1 MLIEILNV
9 FAAVE
14 RKLKNVSYCQ
24 HFQVET
30 MMESAFKSQHDLLL
44 AMLCTVVFQN
54 LSAKIP
60 ECDSTKIGVKF
71 QTEPEWR
78 RY

>member
-14 RKLKNVSYCQ
+14 RELKNVSYCQ
-24 HFQVET
+24 HFHVET

-44 AMLCTVVFQN
+44 AMLSF
-54 LSAKIP
+54 KIYQQ
-60 ECDSTKIGVKF
+60 KF
-71 QTEPEWR
+71 QRATLKLAKTSKCNQSSAVTEF
-78 RY
+78 